1 MDKNVAAG
9 IPLQKAKQLVF
20 LVFVLF
26 GFLGEYSVAMR
37 CQENVGWSPE
47 KFPDPPVTTFRH
59 QRRQSQAATQPV
71 GFGSSPITCQHPSLL
86 EALARKPQVSLRVAG
101 LEQLTVNCH

>member
-20 LVFVLF
+20 LVFLLL
-26 GFLGEYSVAMR
+26 GFLGEYSVAKKMWDGHLKSSR
-37 CQENVGWSPE
+37 
-47 KFPDPPVTTFRH
+47 DPPVTTFRH
-59 QRRQSQAATQPV
+59 QCRQSQAATQPV

-86 EALARKPQVSLRVAG
+86 EALVRKPQVFLRVAG
-101 LEQLTVNCH
+101 LEQLKVNCHG